1 MTMMVMTQVCRST
14 VPAALSMA
22 SRGPILPTLSFE
34 LGSLHMELVL
44 YILASLASAAYWP
57 GVIHGDI
64 LMELALHV
72 STLIPAVKSRRVNMD
87 PETTRFGKSSWGPF
101 GRTNTPLMLTSMLMR
116 LMVMVSMHT
125 FDVVS

>member
-1 MTMMVMTQVCRST
+1 MAMLMMTRVCRST
-14 VPAALSMA
+14 VPATVSIAARAPVL
-22 SRGPILPTLSFE
+22 TTFSFE

-72 STLIPAVKSRRVNMD
+72 STWIPAVKSRRVNMD

-101 GRTNTPLMLTSMLMR
+101 GRTNTPLMLTSMLER
-116 LMVMVSMHT
+116 LMVMMLM
-125 FDVVS
+125 